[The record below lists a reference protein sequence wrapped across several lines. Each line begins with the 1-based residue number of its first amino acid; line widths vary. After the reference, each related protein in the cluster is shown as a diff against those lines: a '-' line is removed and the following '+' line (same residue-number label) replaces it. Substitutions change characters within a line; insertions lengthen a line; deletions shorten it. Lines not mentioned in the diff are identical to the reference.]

1 MCLFLFLLISATL
14 YAEDFRAGIGRK
26 IITPGNPVW
35 LSGYA
40 NRTKPAEGVEHDLWA
55 KAVAIESA
63 KKELV
68 VIVTTD
74 LLGLSHQISAEV
86 ANQVSQK
93 FGITRPNLMLNSS
106 HTHSGP
112 MVWPSLS
119 VIAEYDVA
127 GQQAVSKYSKK
138 LTTDLVAVIE
148 MAIRNLKPMKLSS
161 GMGSVDFAKNRRQKT
176 EKGIINGVNDSGPVD
191 HDVPVLKFETPDGKL
206 QAVLFTYACHNTTVQ
221 GNNYIINGDYAG
233 YAQIELEKNFPG
245 ATALFLMGCGGDQ
258 NPFPRGTM
266 ELAAKHGKTLSDEV
280 KQVLSGKLKPIEL
293 SILAA
298 YTVVDL
304 EFKEVDIK
312 KFQEDLLSDT
322 VFLQRRAKLMVE
334 AYNKSWDVSRYPYPV
349 QAIKLSKDLTII
361 ALGGEVVVDYSLIA
375 KKAYGRENVI
385 VAGYSNE
392 VMCYIPTKK
401 ILAEGGYEAD
411 QSMIYYGMPG
421 PFKDN
426 VEEKILSAIELV
438 MKKTMNKR
446 KEDN

>member
-1 MCLFLFLLISATL
+1 
-14 YAEDFRAGIGRK
+14 
-26 IITPGNPVW
+26 
-35 LSGYA
+35 
-40 NRTKPAEGVEHDLWA
+40 
-55 KAVAIESA
+55 
-63 KKELV
+63 
-68 VIVTTD
+68 
-74 LLGLSHQISAEV
+74 
-86 ANQVSQK
+86 
-93 FGITRPNLMLNSS
+93 
-106 HTHSGP
+106 
-112 MVWPSLS
+112 
-119 VIAEYDVA
+119 
-127 GQQAVSKYSKK
+127 
-138 LTTDLVAVIE
+138 
-148 MAIRNLKPMKLSS
+148 
-161 GMGSVDFAKNRRQKT
+161 
-176 EKGIINGVNDSGPVD
+176 
-191 HDVPVLKFETPDGKL
+191 
-206 QAVLFTYACHNTTVQ
+206 
-221 GNNYIINGDYAG
+221 
-233 YAQIELEKNFPG
+233 
-245 ATALFLMGCGGDQ
+245 MGCGGDQ

-446 KEDN
+446 KEDNKS

>member
-1 MCLFLFLLISATL
+1 
-14 YAEDFRAGIGRK
+14 
-26 IITPGNPVW
+26 
-35 LSGYA
+35 
-40 NRTKPAEGVEHDLWA
+40 
-55 KAVAIESA
+55 
-63 KKELV
+63 
-68 VIVTTD
+68 
-74 LLGLSHQISAEV
+74 
-86 ANQVSQK
+86 
-93 FGITRPNLMLNSS
+93 
-106 HTHSGP
+106 
-112 MVWPSLS
+112 
-119 VIAEYDVA
+119 
-127 GQQAVSKYSKK
+127 
-138 LTTDLVAVIE
+138 
-148 MAIRNLKPMKLSS
+148 MAIGNLKPMKLSS
-161 GMGSVDFAKNRRQKT
+161 GLGSVDFAKNRRQKT

-191 HDVPVLKFETPDGKL
+191 HDVPVLKLATQDGKL
-206 QAVLFTYACHNTTVQ
+206 QAVLFSYACHNTTVQ
-221 GNNYIINGDYAG
+221 GNNYMINGDYAG